1 MGKINEKT
9 CPCCGAPL
17 PEEAAFCPHCAKS
30 INRRSKNKPPRP
42 FPARL
47 LQRLLLC
54 CLAAV
59 LALGI
64 WFRISPKTY
73 DGMGEITYTDSD
85 GTYQLLS
92 NVSSDRY
99 YPMTEI
105 HQDAGDQESYRF
117 PLRLYINHRDTGA
130 DAGGMFLQ
138 KVESAELEIR
148 QPGQSPKPVTASQ
161 PFSSDDIPGAALVS
175 SIDFSRLSAGPIE
188 LVWVLH
194 MDNSDTIRIRSNLV
208 ITPVRTYQYD
218 AGNADLSD
226 SQALQALIDRL
237 AEETGRKDTVNI
249 ELPPVTYEEPITLH
263 SRAFNLTGT
272 QSGDQRTTFT
282 AGILVEA
289 PDEADDWISRIT
301 GIDFIGSGSGIAVS
315 ASNRVRTQNCYFS
328 NWKTALL
335 AYGNAW
341 INTMDCVFEDNET
354 GLYYNVTGGLH
365 DDNRFTGN
373 TFRSNQTAVVLENV
387 ATDVRMDFGGCLFE
401 GNQTD
406 IDNRCNQSVNI
417 QEAIFQ

>member
-1 MGKINEKT
+1 MMKKT

-30 INRRSKNKPPRP
+30 LNRRSKNKPPRLTP
-42 FPARL
+42 KRL
-47 LQRLLLC
+47 VLAALILLAALLL
-54 CLAAV
+54 AAG
-59 LALGI
+59 AYAFLG
-64 WFRISPKTY
+64 PKTY
-73 DGMGEITYTDSD
+73 DGLGEVIYTDSD

-138 KVESAELEIR
+138 KVASAELEIR
-148 QPGQSPKPVTASQ
+148 QPGQSPKPVTASR

-208 ITPVRTYQYD
+208 ITPVRTYQCD

-226 SQALQALIDRL
+226 SQTLQALIDRL
-237 AEETGRKDTVNI
+237 AEETGRKDIVNI

>member
-1 MGKINEKT
+1 MITKQ
-9 CPCCGAPL
+9 CPFCGAPL
-17 PEEAAFCPHCAKS
+17 PEEAAFCPRCAKS
-30 INRRSKNKPPRP
+30 INRRSKNKPPRS

-54 CLAAV
+54 CLTAV

-73 DGMGEITYTDSD
+73 DGLGEITYTDSD

-301 GIDFIGSGSGIAVS
+301 GIDFIGSGSGIAIS

-341 INTMDCVFEDNET
+341 INTMDCEFENNET

>member
-1 MGKINEKT
+1 M
-9 CPCCGAPL
+9 
-17 PEEAAFCPHCAKS
+17 
-30 INRRSKNKPPRP
+30 
-42 FPARL
+42 
-47 LQRLLLC
+47 
-54 CLAAV
+54 
-59 LALGI
+59 
-64 WFRISPKTY
+64 
-73 DGMGEITYTDSD
+73 
-85 GTYQLLS
+85 
-92 NVSSDRY
+92 
-99 YPMTEI
+99 
-105 HQDAGDQESYRF
+105 
-117 PLRLYINHRDTGA
+117 
-130 DAGGMFLQ
+130 
-138 KVESAELEIR
+138 ESAELEIR
-148 QPGQSPKPVTASQ
+148 QPGQSPKPVTAAQ

-175 SIDFSRLSAGPIE
+175 SIDFSRLSAGPLE

-315 ASNRVRTQNCYFS
+315 ASTGCGPRTVTFPTGKPPCWPMEMPGSIPWTVYLKTTKPDFTTMS
-328 NWKTALL
+328 PAASMMTTALREILSAATRPLLFWRMWLQTSGWIL
-335 AYGNAW
+335 AAACLRE
-341 INTMDCVFEDNET
+341 IRRILTT
-354 GLYYNVTGGLH
+354 AAISPS
-365 DDNRFTGN
+365 
-373 TFRSNQTAVVLENV
+373 TFRKPSSSKGVLTV
-387 ATDVRMDFGGCLFE
+387 
-401 GNQTD
+401 
-406 IDNRCNQSVNI
+406 
-417 QEAIFQ
+417 

>member
-1 MGKINEKT
+1 
-9 CPCCGAPL
+9 
-17 PEEAAFCPHCAKS
+17 
-30 INRRSKNKPPRP
+30 
-42 FPARL
+42 
-47 LQRLLLC
+47 
-54 CLAAV
+54 
-59 LALGI
+59 
-64 WFRISPKTY
+64 
-73 DGMGEITYTDSD
+73 
-85 GTYQLLS
+85 
-92 NVSSDRY
+92 
-99 YPMTEI
+99 MTEI

-272 QSGDQRTTFT
+272 QSPVFWWKPQMKPTT
-282 AGILVEA
+282 
-289 PDEADDWISRIT
+289 
-301 GIDFIGSGSGIAVS
+301 GSAVS
-315 ASNRVRTQNCYFS
+315 PALTSSAAAAGLPSLLPTGCGPRTVTFPTGKPPCWPMEMPGSIPWTVYLKTTKPDFTTMSPAASMMT
-328 NWKTALL
+328 TALREILSAATRPLLFWRMWLQTSGWIL
-335 AYGNAW
+335 AAACLRE
-341 INTMDCVFEDNET
+341 IRRILTT
-354 GLYYNVTGGLH
+354 AAISPS
-365 DDNRFTGN
+365 
-373 TFRSNQTAVVLENV
+373 TFRKPSSSKGVLTV
-387 ATDVRMDFGGCLFE
+387 
-401 GNQTD
+401 
-406 IDNRCNQSVNI
+406 
-417 QEAIFQ
+417 